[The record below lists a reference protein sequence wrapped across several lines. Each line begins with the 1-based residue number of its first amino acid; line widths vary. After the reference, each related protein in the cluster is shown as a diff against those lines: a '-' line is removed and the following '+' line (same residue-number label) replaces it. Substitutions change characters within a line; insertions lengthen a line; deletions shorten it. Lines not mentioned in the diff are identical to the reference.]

1 MSCTPLIS
9 ARSSIGLLRFNG
21 GHLARISSK
30 ITFATARLSTT
41 AAAGTRRRIFG
52 CGQLTMDA
60 LTIDCSSC
68 IERPRRTTASDHDHG
83 VRDALMSSPSSGGET
98 SSFGLL
104 WERYVMICTGVAI
117 LATHSHVLLQTETAS
132 QRSA

>member
-21 GHLARISSK
+21 GHLTRISSK
-30 ITFATARLSTT
+30 ITFTTAWLSTT

-68 IERPRRTTASDHDHG
+68 IERPRRTTASDHG

-98 SSFGLL
+98 FSFGLL
-104 WERYVMICTGVAI
+104 WERYVMICTVVAI

-132 QRSA
+132 